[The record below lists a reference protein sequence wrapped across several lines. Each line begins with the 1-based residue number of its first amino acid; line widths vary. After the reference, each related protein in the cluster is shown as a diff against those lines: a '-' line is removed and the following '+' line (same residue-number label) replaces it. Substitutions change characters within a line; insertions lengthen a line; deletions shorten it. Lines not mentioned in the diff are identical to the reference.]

1 MIAKKV
7 AASIANFIFSNL
19 ESLIARSGEESL
31 SDNTIVLLSEVVYLI
46 VILSLILII
55 VFMTTF
61 AAYLVFFLS

>member
-1 MIAKKV
+1 
-7 AASIANFIFSNL
+7 
-19 ESLIARSGEESL
+19 
-31 SDNTIVLLSEVVYLI
+31 LSEVVYLI